1 MIEPNNQRQLEEQI
15 CWEVVDSSK
24 INRVVIEGDFNFP
37 NVDWVGHIAKV
48 LNGMEFSK
56 NVQESFLRQY
66 LEGPTKERA

>member
-37 NVDWVGHIAKV
+37 NVD
-48 LNGMEFSK
+48 
-56 NVQESFLRQY
+56 
-66 LEGPTKERA
+66 